1 MKYGNFFVNKT
12 QTCPQKPQGKRA
24 ETEPMYR
31 QALADRTRVLG
42 ADHPH
47 TITSEPGLAHCL
59 DDQGKRAEAEPMYR
73 QALETFTRVLG
84 ADHPHTVISARGLA
98 NCLKARG

>member
-1 MKYGNFFVNKT
+1 
-12 QTCPQKPQGKRA
+12 
-24 ETEPMYR
+24 
-31 QALADRTRVLG
+31 
-42 ADHPH
+42 
-47 TITSEPGLAHCL
+47 
-59 DDQGKRAEAEPMYR
+59 MYR